1 VKTLH
6 RVPGERG
13 GIGTVVVGLGLG
25 LALTALW
32 GLRHRRMSDSAG
44 TSRRAQSAG
53 ECIRAGSLKPQRC
66 PTTGSS
72 EAKGVDYEWQR
83 RGVSAGAPPALRRG
97 NPGDSAPRNR
107 TMNTLFATVR
117 TAALAAAP
125 GVRRRGAC
133 LAPLQ
138 REKGMR
144 QAGSLPMEWTP
155 PPGGIAMCHD
165 GTERLVGHLREEASN
180 GGGFAKSDLGG
191 CGVAVGERPK

>member
-1 VKTLH
+1 MLVKTLH

-125 GVRRRGAC
+125 VFAQGQASTSVPPSRRC
-133 LAPLQ
+133 TTLARWAEDPAANPL
-138 REKGMR
+138 
-144 QAGSLPMEWTP
+144 AAL
-155 PPGGIAMCHD
+155 
-165 GTERLVGHLREEASN
+165 
-180 GGGFAKSDLGG
+180 
-191 CGVAVGERPK
+191 